1 MPKKTK
7 AEKHVRAC
15 ADCIHEWA
23 CQAWTL
29 GGRLSETNADRCQI
43 YETVRD
49 SAAYFIG
56 YREGLEAG
64 RCKHENA

>member
-1 MPKKTK
+1 MPQKTK
-7 AEKHVRAC
+7 AKKPVRTC

-29 GGRLSETNADRCQI
+29 GGRLSETNADRCKI